1 MSYGLQVT
9 GTGGI
14 YQLDSETSSTISL
27 VVASSGITTS
37 SGGHYISG
45 AQTGDLIFARPNTTS
60 NAHLF
65 FNAAIGL
72 FYGPTKY
79 KLIRAADSTN
89 ITTTGDY
96 GLQVTNLGGTKI
108 FDSRGM
114 TSSVVFGPIYEAGAF
129 TGGKRFPTG
138 AQAAIGGSYVPG
150 DNEVLNLNSDSDHT
164 AYDNSYV
171 LVNSGFATTQGSG
184 FVGINGYYFDRTNK
198 YIYFQSYFEDFPGP
212 GTVYQVYPNSSAVV
226 VGTLTGG

>member
-65 FNAAIGL
+65 FNAALGL
-72 FYGPTKY
+72 FDGPVKY
-79 KLIRAADSTN
+79 KLVRATDSAN
-89 ITTTGDY
+89 ITLSGDY
-96 GLQVTNLGGTKI
+96 GITVLNAAGTKI

-114 TSSVVFGPIYEAGAF
+114 NTSVVFGPIYQPGEF
-129 TGGKRFPTG
+129 DGGKRFPTG
-138 AQAAIGGSYVPG
+138 TQTSYSTA
-150 DNEVLNLNSDSDHT
+150 NNTVLNLSSNSDHT
-164 AYDNSYV
+164 VYDNSYV
-171 LVNSGFATTQGSG
+171 LVNSGFALSQGTG
-184 FVGINGYYFDRTNK
+184 QVRINGYYFDRTNK
-198 YIYFQSYFEDFPGP
+198 YIYFQSYFEENSP
-212 GTVYQVYPNSSAVV
+212 GTVFQTYPNSSAVV
-226 VGTLTGG
+226 VGTLTGA

>member
-27 VVASSGITTS
+27 VVASSGEVTS
-37 SGGHYISG
+37 NSGGLISG
-45 AQTGDLIFARPNTTS
+45 AQTGDLIFARPLGTS
-60 NAHLF
+60 NSHLF
-65 FNAAIGL
+65 FRAGIGL
-72 FYGPTKY
+72 SAGPIKY

-114 TSSVVFGPIYEAGAF
+114 NTSVVFGPVHEAGAF
-129 TGGKRFPTG
+129 TGGKRFPTA

-150 DNEVLNLNSDSDHT
+150 NNEVLNLNSDSDHT

-171 LVNSGFATTQGSG
+171 LVNSGFFTAQGNG
-184 FVGINGYYFDRTNK
+184 LVGINGYYFDRTNK
-198 YIYFQSYFEDFPGP
+198 YIYFQSYFEQTSP
-212 GTVYQVYPNSSAVV
+212 GTVYDVFPNSSAIV

>member
-65 FNAAIGL
+65 FNAALGL
-72 FYGPTKY
+72 FFGPTKY
-79 KLIRAADSTN
+79 KLIRAADSTS
-89 ITTTGDY
+89 ITTPGDY

-114 TSSVVFGPIYEAGAF
+114 TSSVVFGPIYQPGAF
-129 TGGKRFPTG
+129 DGGKRFPTG
-138 AQAAIGGSYVPG
+138 IEPSYSTA
-150 DNEVLNLNSDSDHT
+150 NNTVLDLNSDSDHT

-171 LVNSGFATTQGSG
+171 LVNSGFFTAQGSG

-198 YIYFQSYFEDFPGP
+198 YIYYQSYFDAEPPSPDF
-212 GTVYQVYPNSSAVV
+212 QVYPNRGAIV